1 MATALCAKVVPE
13 VGGDTM
19 FASMS
24 VAYEGLSE
32 RLRALIDGL
41 QAVHDIKP
49 FKALFEDTL
58 EDRKTLQRFEE
69 IYPPM
74 TQPVVRVHPA
84 TGHRVFYVNPQFTIR
99 IKDMDERESAS
110 LFDQALIR
118 EYQYRLPAT
127 ALAGSDFYRQAVV
140 SLV

>member
-24 VAYEGLSE
+24 AAYEVLSE

-41 QAVHDIKP
+41 QEVHDIKP

-69 IYPPM
+69 IYPP
-74 TQPVVRVHPA
+74 R
-84 TGHRVFYVNPQFTIR
+84 RNR
-99 IKDMDERESAS
+99 WSAS
-110 LFDQALIR
+110 TRRPGTGCSTSTPSSPSASR
-118 EYQYRLPAT
+118 TWTSARAHRCST
-127 ALAGSDFYRQAVV
+127 RCSTRR
-140 SLV
+140 